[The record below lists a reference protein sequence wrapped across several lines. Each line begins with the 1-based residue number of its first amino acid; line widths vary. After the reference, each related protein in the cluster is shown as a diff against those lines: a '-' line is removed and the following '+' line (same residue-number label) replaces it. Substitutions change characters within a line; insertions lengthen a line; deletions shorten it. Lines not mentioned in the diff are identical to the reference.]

1 MTTVLTEPGGGA
13 GTAQARRWWALAVL
27 ASVQFMI
34 VANLTTVNVALSSV
48 QADLHLTGAGLA
60 WIVNAYL
67 LAAGGVL
74 LLGGRLG
81 DLLGRRRMLRWGTGL
96 FAAASLAAA
105 AAQDTVMLVASRFA
119 QGLGVALAALAALSL
134 VAVLFPAGRDRARAL
149 GVWGGLGALGA
160 VAGLLLSGLLTDLVS
175 WRWVFLVNLPVAV
188 VALVLLPRLVDES
201 HAPGGRLDL
210 AGVVLA
216 TGGLVA
222 VVAGLLA
229 ASSRPWGDLG
239 VLGLLLGGLAALCA
253 LVLVE
258 RRASDPLLP
267 PRFFASRVRSIA
279 TLAMT
284 LMTGAMAAMFLLLT
298 LYMSTVLQYSPLSV
312 GIAYLPLCAVLM
324 VALAASAPLVTR
336 HGHRPA
342 ACIAFAL
349 AAAGLLLLS
358 RVLGHGAGAWDLM
371 PAMLLVAL
379 GLGLGLPALQGAA
392 LQGSAAADVGMAAG
406 VVACVQQLGA
416 AAGLAGLTTLAFR
429 RAASALS
436 GGIPDQAAAVAGY
449 QFAFQV
455 AGLALATGA
464 VLVLLMTEHPGATA
478 PPLAEVTRHA
488 VGPRPSRRCADSTPR
503 PGTEPTV

>member
-1 MTTVLTEPGGGA
+1 MTTALTEPHAGSGA
-13 GTAQARRWWALAVL
+13 AHARRWWALALL

-34 VANLTTVNVALSSV
+34 VANLTTVNVALPSV
-48 QADLHLTGAGLA
+48 QVDLHLTGAGLA
-60 WIVNAYL
+60 WAINAYL

-81 DLLGRRRMLRWGTGL
+81 DLLGRRRVLAWGTAL
-96 FAAASLAAA
+96 FAAASLAAG

-119 QGLGVALAALAALSL
+119 QGLGVALAAPAALSL
-134 VAVLFPAGRDRARAL
+134 VAVLFPAGRNRARAL

-160 VAGLLLSGLLTDLVS
+160 VAGLLLSGLLTGMVS
-175 WRWVFLVNLPVAV
+175 WRWVFLVNLPVAA
-188 VALVLLPRLVDES
+188 VALAFLPRLVDES

-210 AGVVLA
+210 AGAVLA

-229 ASSRPWGDLG
+229 ASSRSWGDPG
-239 VLGLLLGGLAALCA
+239 VLGPQLGGLAALTA
-253 LVLVE
+253 FALVE
-258 RRASDPLLP
+258 RRAPDPLLP
-267 PRFFASRVRSIA
+267 PRFFASPVRSIA
-279 TLAMT
+279 ALAMT

-298 LYMSTVLQYSPLSV
+298 LYMSTVLEYSPLSV
-312 GIAYLPLCAVLM
+312 GIAYLPFCAVLV
-324 VALAASAPLVTR
+324 VALAVSAPLVTR

-342 ACIAFAL
+342 ACVAFAL

-358 RVLGHGAGAWDLM
+358 RVLAHDAGALDLL

-392 LQGSAAADVGMAAG
+392 LDGSAAADAGLAAS
-406 VVACVQQLGA
+406 VIACVQQLGA
-416 AAGLAGLTTLAFR
+416 AAGLAVLTTLAFR
-429 RAASALS
+429 RAASAIS

-455 AGLALATGA
+455 AGLALAAGA
-464 VLVLLMTEHPGATA
+464 VLVLLMTDHP
-478 PPLAEVTRHA
+478 RW
-488 VGPRPSRRCADSTPR
+488 RPAAL
-503 PGTEPTV
+503 G

>member
-1 MTTVLTEPGGGA
+1 MTTALTEPGTGSGA
-13 GTAQARRWWALAVL
+13 THARRWWALAVL

-34 VANLTTVNVALSSV
+34 VANLTVVNVALPSV
-48 QADLHLTGAGLA
+48 QVDLHLTGAGLA
-60 WIVNAYL
+60 WVVNAYL

-81 DLLGRRRMLRWGTGL
+81 DLLGRRRVLVWGTAL
-96 FAAASLAAA
+96 FAAASLAAG
-105 AAQDTVMLVASRFA
+105 AAQDATTLVASRFA
-119 QGLGVALAALAALSL
+119 QGLGVALAAPAALSL
-134 VAVLFPAGRDRARAL
+134 VAVLFPGGRDRARAL

-188 VALVLLPRLVDES
+188 VALALLPRLVDES

-210 AGVVLA
+210 AGAVLA

-229 ASSRPWGDLG
+229 ASSRPWGDPG
-239 VLGLLLGGLAALCA
+239 VLGPLLGGLAALTA

-258 RRASDPLLP
+258 RRAPDPLLP
-267 PRFFASRVRSIA
+267 PRFFASPARSVA
-279 TLAMT
+279 ALAMT

-298 LYMSTVLQYSPLSV
+298 LYMSTTLEYSPLSV
-312 GIAYLPLCAVLM
+312 GIAYLPFCAVLV

-336 HGHRPA
+336 HWYRPA
-342 ACIAFAL
+342 ACAAFAL

-358 RVLGHGAGAWDLM
+358 RVPAHGAGGGDLV

-379 GLGLGLPALQGAA
+379 GLGVGLPALQGAA
-392 LQGSAAADVGMAAG
+392 LQGSAAADAGLAAG
-406 VVACVQQLGA
+406 VIACVQQLGA
-416 AAGLAGLTTLAFR
+416 AAGLAVLTTLAFR
-429 RAASALS
+429 RAASAIS

-449 QFAFQV
+449 QFAFQA
-455 AGLALATGA
+455 AGLALAAGA
-464 VLVLLMTEHPGATA
+464 VLILLMTD
-478 PPLAEVTRHA
+478 HA
-488 VGPRPSRRCADSTPR
+488 RPRPASL
-503 PGTEPTV
+503 G